1 MIQDYATTYH
11 DSVLVALTSHAC
23 MHSEVISIIKNY
35 NISKTFSGTFKA
47 DVFRKFVQGIMS
59 LANLCKDVTYLGRGA
74 KKTSQTTVMI
84 SDDEI
89 HESDLHASSL
99 PFCSLFV
106 WVLTKCLFWLFDV
119 TLFKTAWLGAWDF
132 YLVIVQRS
140 VHNSENK

>member
-11 DSVLVALTSHAC
+11 DSVLVTLTSHAC

-35 NISKTFSGTFKA
+35 NISKKFSGTFTA

-59 LANLCKDVTYLGRGA
+59 LANLCKGVSYLGCGT

-89 HESDLHASSL
+89 HE
-99 PFCSLFV
+99 
-106 WVLTKCLFWLFDV
+106 
-119 TLFKTAWLGAWDF
+119 
-132 YLVIVQRS
+132 
-140 VHNSENK
+140 